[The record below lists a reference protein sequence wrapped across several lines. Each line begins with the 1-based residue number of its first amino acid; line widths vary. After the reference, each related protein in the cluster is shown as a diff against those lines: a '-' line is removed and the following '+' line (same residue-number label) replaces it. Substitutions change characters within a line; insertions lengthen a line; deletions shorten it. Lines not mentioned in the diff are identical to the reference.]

1 MSNIPSLKS
10 AVEKE
15 IGKTNVYG
23 SGVEGAMSALEMISS
38 MPQNESDNIDKKNKK
53 EVMIKRPIKTGV
65 VNKLVGKTKMKT
77 PIGKLTMGL
86 PIMGEDKSAKKQFQK
101 DIQLDK
107 DFKEYKQNDNEFGVP
122 NVTVSDPFIKKDRYK
137 RVGKEESKESTG
149 SGSAGG
155 FSAPLFSTTKQEME
169 EECWK
174 GYKQIGGK
182 KKNGKMVPNCVKES
196 EEKLKG
202 GISDD
207 KTLMDLAK
215 KHSYDDSSDST
226 TKNKIDDML
235 QTLKSQ
241 FKKGLK
247 VELEHTDDKS
257 IAKEIVLDHLSE
269 DPHYYTELKKIE
281 ATEATGSG
289 SSGQYS
295 TTAAW
300 AKSTS
305 KKDWRGKS
313 KTQIPGGK
321 FVQVKEKCKKFPYCN
336 QGDIKALKIFENEKV
351 KNAIKNISE
360 RHNIS
365 ENVIKTIIAYEYE
378 NTYSK
383 K

>member
-1 MSNIPSLKS
+1 MSNNVPSLKT
-10 AVEKE
+10 ALEKE
-15 IGKTNVYG
+15 LSKTNIFA
-23 SGVEGAMSALEMISS
+23 SGIEGATAAAQAISS
-38 MPQNESDNIDKKNKK
+38 VNQNESNNIETNPVMNKK
-53 EVMIKRPIKTGV
+53 PLKKGV
-65 VNKLVGKTKMKT
+65 SSKLVGKTKIKT
-77 PIGKLTMGL
+77 PMSKLTTGL
-86 PIMGEDKSAKKQFQK
+86 PIMGEEGET
-101 DIQLDK
+101 
-107 DFKEYKQNDNEFGVP
+107 KEQGA
-122 NVTVSDPFIKKDRYK
+122 S
-137 RVGKEESKESTG
+137 
-149 SGSAGG
+149 SAGAYSG
-155 FSAPLFSTTKQEME
+155 PLFSETKREMQEK
-169 EECWK
+169 CWN
-174 GYKQIGGK
+174 GYKEVGGK

-202 GISDD
+202 GISDN

-226 TKNKIDDML
+226 TKNKIDDMFT
-235 QTLKSQ
+235 TLKSQ
-241 FKKGLK
+241 FNKGLK

-269 DPHYYTELKKIE
+269 NPYYYTELKKVE
-281 ATEATGSG
+281 ATEAADSG

-321 FVQVKEKCKKFPYCN
+321 FVQVKKKCKKFPYCN

-378 NTYSK
+378 NTFPK

>member
-1 MSNIPSLKS
+1 MKINESLGSDLKS
-10 AVEKE
+10 AITDE
-15 IGKTNVYG
+15 IGK
-23 SGVEGAMSALEMISS
+23 SGVIANGGIDAIIAA
-38 MPQNESDNIDKKNKK
+38 NEFKNEIPENNKK
-53 EVMIKRPIKTGV
+53 TKIIKKPMKKGV
-65 VNKLVGKTKMKT
+65 TDKLVSKTKINK
-77 PIGKLTMGL
+77 PVGKLTTGL
-86 PIMGEDKSAKKQFQK
+86 PIMGEDGETS
-101 DIQLDK
+101 
-107 DFKEYKQNDNEFGVP
+107 
-122 NVTVSDPFIKKDRYK
+122 
-137 RVGKEESKESTG
+137 ESTG
-149 SGSAGG
+149 SGSAGS
-155 FSAPLFSTTKQEME
+155 FSAPLFSTTKKEME
-169 EECWK
+169 EDCWK
-174 GYKQIGGK
+174 GYKEIGGK

-257 IAKEIVLDHLSE
+257 IAKEIVLYHLSE

-305 KKDWRGKS
+305 KKDWGGKK

-321 FVQVKEKCKKFPYCN
+321 FVQVKKKCQKFPYCN

-351 KNAIKNISE
+351 KNAIQNISK

-378 NTYSK
+378 NTFSEK
-383 K
+383 

>member
-1 MSNIPSLKS
+1 M
-10 AVEKE
+10 
-15 IGKTNVYG
+15 KTNESIG
-23 SGVEGAMSALEMISS
+23 SDLKTKIGDEMINAGV
-38 MPQNESDNIDKKNKK
+38 MANGMEGVLAANEFKRDIPENKNNKK
-53 EVMIKRPIKTGV
+53 SM
-65 VNKLVGKTKMKT
+65 NKSETNKSGK
-77 PIGKLTMGL
+77 
-86 PIMGEDKSAKKQFQK
+86 SQFKKDLQK
-101 DIQLDK
+101 DP
-107 DFKEYKQNDNEFGVP
+107 DFKKFKEKDNEFGTP
-122 NVTVSDPFIKKDRYK
+122 NVSQSDPFIKKGRYK

-149 SGSAGG
+149 SGSAGAYSG
-155 FSAPLFSTTKQEME
+155 PLFSTTKQEME

-174 GYKQIGGK
+174 GYKEIGGK
-182 KKNGKMVPNCVKES
+182 MKNGKMVPNCVKES

-202 GISDD
+202 GISDN

-226 TKNKIDDML
+226 TKDKINDMF

-269 DPHYYTELKKIE
+269 DPHYYTELKKVE
-281 ATEATGSG
+281 ATEATSSASSG
-289 SSGQYS
+289 SYE
-295 TTAAW
+295 TTSAW
-300 AKSTS
+300 AKSTK
-305 KKDWRGKS
+305 KKDWGGRK

-321 FVQVKEKCKKFPYCN
+321 FVQVKSKCKKFPYCN

-351 KNAIKNISE
+351 KQAIQNISE

-378 NTYSK
+378 NTFPK

>member
-15 IGKTNVYG
+15 IGKTNVYS

-65 VNKLVGKTKMKT
+65 SNKLVGKTKMKT

-122 NVTVSDPFIKKDRYK
+122 NVTVSDPFIQKDRYK
-137 RVGKEESKESTG
+137 RVGKEESKERTG

-182 KKNGKMVPNCVKES
+182 KKNGKMVPNCVKENK
-196 EEKLKG
+196 EEYCDSCDRVKSKCVCG
-202 GISDD
+202 E
-207 KTLMDLAK
+207 TK
-215 KHSYDDSSDST
+215 K
-226 TKNKIDDML
+226 
-235 QTLKSQ
+235 
-241 FKKGLK
+241 
-247 VELEHTDDKS
+247 V
-257 IAKEIVLDHLSE
+257 
-269 DPHYYTELKKIE
+269 E

-305 KKDWRGKS
+305 KKDWMGKS

-321 FVQVKEKCKKFPYCN
+321 FVQVKKKCKKFPYCN
-336 QGDIKALKIFENEKV
+336 QGDIKALNIFENEKV
-351 KNAIKNISE
+351 KKAIKNISE

-378 NTYSK
+378 NTISK